1 MKCHG
6 FRQILAMTIVLNKM
20 WTKLL
25 YTLRMYWQKIGQYF
39 AEKMKEHCLKLVLQ
53 NIDQFFA
60 NIFEDY
66 TEG

>member
-1 MKCHG
+1 
-6 FRQILAMTIVLNKM
+6 
-20 WTKLL
+20 
-25 YTLRMYWQKIGQYF
+25 MYWQKIGQYF
-39 AEKMKEHCLKLVLQ
+39 AEKMNEHCLKLVLQ